1 MDYFWYPERQA
12 GFPVRNRLRY
22 RYEGLAPVVVP
33 TPDKQTTD
41 ANNEKKTKQN
51 KTTTGAWFPS
61 RRHWQ
66 RLLDRF
72 NWNDQ
77 VQQQQRHN
85 TFGTKRDLYTYIGS
99 SGVLA
104 GHFTALRLVRLD
116 VRAGGWWNR

>member
-51 KTTTGAWFPS
+51 KTKQQPEPGFPHVVTGSVFLIVSTGTTKYS
-61 RRHWQ
+61 
-66 RLLDRF
+66 
-72 NWNDQ
+72 NNNDTTLSGP
-77 VQQQQRHN
+77 N
-85 TFGTKRDLYTYIGS
+85 GIYIHIL
-99 SGVLA
+99 VLVA
-104 GHFTALRLVRLD
+104 S
-116 VRAGGWWNR
+116 